1 MANKPNL
8 APGAVLIDVL
18 PQHAFDEERLWVYL
32 AAHLD
37 GFTAPATL
45 KQFQGGQSNP
55 TFLITTPKR
64 KFVLRKKP
72 PGALL
77 PSAHLIERE
86 FRVLKALENSA
97 VPVPRVHL
105 LCEDVSV
112 IGTSFFVMAHV
123 AGRLMKR
130 SDLPELELRE
140 RCTLYDDMIRVL
152 AAIHSIDWKAV
163 GLEGFGKPEK
173 YVARQVERW
182 TRQYLASKTDQ
193 DAAMDQ
199 LIVWL
204 QANIPTEDETALAHG
219 DYRLGN
225 LLVHPS
231 EPRVVAVLDWELSTL
246 GHPLGD
252 LAYACMFYR
261 FPPDEPVLPGLA
273 GCDVRALGI
282 PTEAQFIGEYCR
294 LTARAEAPAWLFFLA
309 FSFFRS
315 AAICQGVY
323 ARGLQGNAADRRAI
337 EHGRLARMAAQ
348 IGWSVAREAA

>member
-1 MANKPNL
+1 MANKPNP

-18 PQHAFDEERLWVYL
+18 PQHAFDEERLWKYL
-32 AAHLD
+32 AAHLN
-37 GFTAPATL
+37 GFTTPATL

-64 KFVLRKKP
+64 EFVLRKKP

-86 FRVLKALENSA
+86 YQVLQALEGSA
-97 VPVPRVHL
+97 VPVPKVHL
-105 LCEDVSV
+105 LCDDASV
-112 IGTSFFVMAHV
+112 VGTSFFVMDHV
-123 AGRLMKR
+123 AGRLMKQV
-130 SDLPELELRE
+130 DLPELELGE
-140 RCTLYDDMIRVL
+140 RRVLYDEMIRVL

-173 YVARQVERW
+173 YVARQVARW

-193 DAAMDQ
+193 DANMDQ
-199 LIVWL
+199 LIAWL

-261 FPPDEPVLPGLA
+261 FPPDEPLQVGLA
-273 GCDVRALGI
+273 GRNAQTLGI
-282 PTEAQFIGEYCR
+282 PTEREFVAKYCSLTGR
-294 LTARAEAPAWLFFLA
+294 LESPAWPFFLA

-337 EHGRLARMAAQ
+337 EHGRLAHLAAQ